1 MMHGYC
7 PQASVPPGCKK
18 SGNIQSNQSQANGRT
33 SGGFNRPPQR
43 HRVSGLRC
51 LRTHFGVGLTSTVCG
66 RHLASGPKISFTLFW
81 ARHPARYGVMAPI
94 AQSVKTLLEGPLQAA
109 ETLVWMTWLDKPV
122 SQLIQLAMKAIY
134 TTEIFDGWFES
145 LKDRQA
151 ARRIQARIDRAE
163 DGNFGDHKS
172 VGEGVSEMRIHHGPG
187 FRVYFTLRGLEIVI
201 LLAGGDKS
209 SQAKDIQTAQALA
222 RQMKE

>member
-1 MMHGYC
+1 
-7 PQASVPPGCKK
+7 
-18 SGNIQSNQSQANGRT
+18 
-33 SGGFNRPPQR
+33 
-43 HRVSGLRC
+43 
-51 LRTHFGVGLTSTVCG
+51 
-66 RHLASGPKISFTLFW
+66 
-81 ARHPARYGVMAPI
+81 MAPI